1 MSAEITPAMVA
12 ELVQRLRR
20 EYPASMYS
28 RVRGHAFVGSHAW
41 ATLDL
46 WDTLDALESCRTEL
60 EQARIE
66 LEDERERVNVQREDI
81 RTLRDELAR
90 LHAGAVEVPRDLFN
104 EVRQFL
110 ARQERTDEVL
120 RLWKAL
126 DARLS
131 PSSKPSADVVVV
143 PREEWEATSRDSKQL
158 KDCLQE
164 FERLK
169 DATMKDEKI
178 PFPARVRTE
187 LGIREHCR
195 APDH

>member
-81 RTLRDELAR
+81 RTLRLEVQRLTEEAR
-90 LHAGAVEVPRDLFN
+90 RSDAGR
-104 EVRQFL
+104 
-110 ARQERTDEVL
+110 
-120 RLWKAL
+120 
-126 DARLS
+126 
-131 PSSKPSADVVVV
+131 VVV
-143 PREEWEATSRDSKQL
+143 PEIERWRLRLGSALESSEALMEYVERPPDRNCSCHISPPCS
-158 KDCLQE
+158 DCVDNSHLRNAIE
-164 FERLK
+164 DIEDMRK
-169 DATMKDEKI
+169 WYN
-178 PFPARVRTE
+178 
-187 LGIREHCR
+187 EHC
-195 APDH
+195 DHSPSPQPSANDETREP